1 MEQRSILEY
10 ITDNIDIA
18 GRVDQYLYIPD
29 YVDKIL
35 GKEIVLDIRITYIAG
50 DIIGK
55 ENKVTVTIT
64 KNGDIK
70 DEYNN
75 DSISV
80 KSKEYYK

>member
-1 MEQRSILEY
+1 M
-10 ITDNIDIA
+10 
-18 GRVDQYLYIPD
+18 
-29 YVDKIL
+29 DKIF
-35 GKEIVLDIRITYIAG
+35 GKENILDIWITYIAG

-70 DEYNN
+70 DATCNCERGNKYCEHVISVIGKIAKDEYNN